1 MGKQNIFDNPEFFKG
16 YIQLRETGNSYNE
29 VLEQPAIHSLLPASL
44 EGLEILD
51 LGCGAGHFAKYCVNK
66 GANRVEGVDLSEN
79 MLRLANRLNSH
90 PQIVY
95 KQIAVEDVHFT
106 EDSFDL
112 VVSSLVFHYIQDY
125 KSLLKKVH
133 SWLKPGGSLVFSC
146 EHPVATARKEQGW
159 IMDGKA
165 NKLYWPVDDY
175 GDETERQFHWFVDGV
190 KKYHRKV
197 STLINELLDTGFRI
211 RRVLEPEPTLETLER
226 RVDLVEAIRRP
237 TFIVIRAA
245 KD

>member
-1 MGKQNIFDNPEFFKG
+1 MSWEWIYSK
-16 YIQLRETGNSYNE
+16 
-29 VLEQPAIHSLLPASL
+29 
-44 EGLEILD
+44 
-51 LGCGAGHFAKYCVNK
+51 
-66 GANRVEGVDLSEN
+66 N

-95 KQIAVEDVHFT
+95 KHTAVEDVHFT

-133 SWLKPGGSLVFSC
+133 SWLKPGGLLVFSC

-159 IMDGKA
+159 IRDEKG

-190 KKYHRKV
+190 KKYHRKI
-197 STLINELLDTGFRI
+197 STLINELIDTGFTI
-211 RRVLEPEPTLETLER
+211 RQVLEPEPTLEALEK